1 MTSDGEREVM
11 GLVLTTN
18 AELVSRV
25 LRGTGA
31 GAGDGPSVMAAVS
44 ATRTLDLIV
53 NDILHTLVRQA
64 RAEGR
69 TWAQI
74 GEVLHVTRQAAFQRF
89 GGATDDPR
97 AEGGVMK
104 PIPGAADKATTILDD
119 WLHERYDEVR
129 RDFDARMVE
138 QCTVEML
145 EVVRG
150 QTRQTAGES
159 VELGTGA
166 VSVRSGYTV
175 VDVPIA
181 FERGQATGRV
191 AFDADERVAGFFI
204 LPSESN

>member
-1 MTSDGEREVM
+1 M

-18 AELVSRV
+18 AELVSGV
-25 LRGTGA
+25 LRGA
-31 GAGDGPSVMAAVS
+31 GAAEGPSVMAAVS

-53 NDILHTLVRQA
+53 DDILHALVRQA

-69 TWAQI
+69 TWAEI

-89 GGATDDPR
+89 GAAADDPR
-97 AEGGVMK
+97 AQEGVMK
-104 PIPGAADKATTILDD
+104 PIRGAADKASVILGD
-119 WLHERYDEVR
+119 WLHERYDAVR
-129 RDFDARMVE
+129 RDFDARMLE

-145 EVVRG
+145 QAVRG
-150 QTRQTAGES
+150 QTRQTGGEP
-159 VELGTGA
+159 VEMGAGA

-181 FERGQATGRV
+181 FERAEATGRV

-204 LPSESN
+204 LPSESK

>member
-1 MTSDGEREVM
+1 M

-25 LRGTGA
+25 LRGA
-31 GAGDGPSVMAAVS
+31 GGGDGPSVMAAVS

-53 NDILHTLVRQA
+53 NDILHALVRQA
-64 RAEGR
+64 RAEGC
-69 TWAQI
+69 TWAEV

-97 AEGGVMK
+97 AGEGLMT
-104 PIPGAADKATTILDD
+104 PIPGAADKATAIVDD

-145 EVVRG
+145 EAVRG
-150 QTRQTAGES
+150 QTRQTGGEP
-159 VELGTGA
+159 VELGTGV

-181 FERGQATGRV
+181 FERAQATGRV

-204 LPSESN
+204 LPSESARDTRA

>member
-18 AELVSRV
+18 AELVSGV
-25 LRGTGA
+25 LRGA
-31 GAGDGPSVMAAVS
+31 GAAEGPSVMAAVS

-53 NDILHTLVRQA
+53 DDILHALVRQA

-69 TWAQI
+69 TWAEI

-89 GGATDDPR
+89 GAAADDPR
-97 AEGGVMK
+97 AQEGVMK
-104 PIPGAADKATTILDD
+104 PIRGAADKASVILGD
-119 WLHERYDEVR
+119 WLHERYDAVR
-129 RDFDARMVE
+129 RDFDARMLE

-145 EVVRG
+145 QAVRG
-150 QTRQTAGES
+150 QTRQTGGEP
-159 VELGTGA
+159 VEMGAGA

-181 FERGQATGRV
+181 FERAEATGRV

-204 LPSESN
+204 LPSESK